1 MSGSRRLSVVGLLA
15 VIVAGCGI
23 SHPGVGRPLCSGGEG
38 SALIL
43 AVQSV
48 PTAEYVPCINVV
60 LAGWTFAAFEARND
74 RTRFWFDSD
83 RAGDRFLEVILQAD
97 CNVDAAEEIPPG
109 RDPRL
114 PLASD
119 QEGTRRY
126 VDVQRVLPL
135 QTGGVSEYRGSWFF
149 RFEGGCVTYRFQ
161 AQGPGLDTLPEQVA
175 EVLGFLPATAL
186 RQAAL
191 EEIGIETD

>member
-1 MSGSRRLSVVGLLA
+1 MSGHRRFPVVGLLA

-23 SHPGVGRPLCSGGEG
+23 SQPGVGRPLCSGGG
-38 SALIL
+38 GVALIL

-60 LAGWTFAAFEARND
+60 FPGWSFAAFEARND

-83 RAGDRFLEVILQAD
+83 RAGDRFLEVILQSD
-97 CNVDAAEEIPPG
+97 CDIDTAEEVPPG

-114 PLASD
+114 PLASYH
-119 QEGTRRY
+119 EGTRRY
-126 VDVQRVLPL
+126 VDVQRVLP
-135 QTGGVSEYRGSWFF
+135 QETGGVSEYRGSWFF
-149 RFEGGCVTYRFQ
+149 RFEGGCITYRFE
-161 AQGPGLDTLPEQVA
+161 AQGAGLDTLPEQAA
-175 EVLGFLPATAL
+175 EALGFLSANTL

-191 EEIGIETD
+191 EGIGKETE